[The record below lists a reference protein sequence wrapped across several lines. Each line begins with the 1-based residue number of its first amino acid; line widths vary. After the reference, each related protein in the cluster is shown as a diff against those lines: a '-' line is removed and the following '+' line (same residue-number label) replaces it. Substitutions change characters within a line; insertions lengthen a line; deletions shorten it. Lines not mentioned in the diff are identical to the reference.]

1 MEMLSRFGATR
12 GRASDRSPDA
22 VQHGAQRGDAPQS
35 RGLQGRRAL
44 YDPGSAAHRFALRC
58 ARETSV
64 ALYAAGALLA
74 CALTADAARADTY
87 PSRIITLVVPSSPG
101 GPGDVSA
108 RLIADRM
115 SQSLGQQIIIET
127 APGAGGTIGMA
138 RVARAAPD
146 GYTLMIHQN
155 GFAITPALYAKL
167 TFDTAKDFTTVGL
180 VNRSYVYLVGRKSLP
195 AQNFAELTAWMKGP
209 GKPAKF
215 AHPGTGTVGHL
226 NTVVLVSLIGAETNL
241 VPYRG
246 IAPAVNDLL
255 GEHIDLAQ
263 VGAAVAAP
271 LMKAGRIRGY
281 ASAASKR
288 DPGLPDVPTFGEL
301 GLKELERP
309 FWHALF
315 APAATPKPVLE
326 KLNAALRDALNDPRV
341 QQAYAASGVEAYP
354 QNLWPL
360 DAAHAY
366 VREEIDYW
374 AGVVRKNDV
383 KVE

>member
-1 MEMLSRFGATR
+1 MI
-12 GRASDRSPDA
+12 
-22 VQHGAQRGDAPQS
+22 
-35 RGLQGRRAL
+35 AL
-44 YDPGSAAHRFALRC
+44 
-58 ARETSV
+58 
-64 ALYAAGALLA
+64 GALLA
-74 CALTADAARADTY
+74 WALAAGAAHADSY
-87 PSRIITLVVPSSPG
+87 PSRVITLVVPSTPG

-155 GFAITPALYAKL
+155 GFAITPALYARL
-167 TFDTAKDFTTVGL
+167 TFDTAKDFVTVGL

-195 AQNFAELTAWMKGP
+195 AKDFAELSAWMKGP

-215 AHPGTGTVGHL
+215 AHPGSGTVGHL
-226 NTVVLVSLIGAETNL
+226 NTVVLVGLMGAADTNL
-241 VPYRG
+241 IPYRG

-271 LMKAGRIRGY
+271 LMRDGRIRGY

-288 DPGLPDVPTFGEL
+288 DPGFADVPTFGEL

-360 DAAHAY
+360 EAAQSY
-366 VREEIDYW
+366 VREEMDYW
-374 AGVVRKNDV
+374 AKVVRDNKI